1 MSIEEPVG
9 VAKSIIE
16 PLAPCRSHSDTVVDI
31 SLDHKHRIILS
42 MNVNMYACMRVPVPY
57 PLEQVNCRISGWHIS
72 KFLIAFRPH
81 HTRYQRYRRGR
92 STMPFGLEFLVINP
106 GGGARR
112 SRRALIKDGLGSKSR
127 PGAPIKLEG
136 KLDWSR
142 DIRNWNCRVHAG
154 DQSKSWRVLEQ
165 SNP

>member
-1 MSIEEPVG
+1 MHPISPFGPCG
-9 VAKSIIE
+9 VHRRTSGG
-16 PLAPCRSHSDTVVDI
+16 CQVDYRAAHAL
-31 SLDHKHRIILS
+31 SVTFRYRCGYLLGPQTQDHTKHEREY
-42 MNVNMYACMRVPVPY
+42 VCMHVPVPY

-112 SRRALIKDGLGSKSR
+112 SRRALIKDGLGS
-127 PGAPIKLEG
+127 
-136 KLDWSR
+136 
-142 DIRNWNCRVHAG
+142 
-154 DQSKSWRVLEQ
+154 SWRADKT
-165 SNP
+165 